1 MSAARSAAHAPSAP
15 TRPPVDGLAPRVER
29 VKFECVHDHPLRRLM
44 YACCERAGEPM
55 PSMAFRYH
63 GKRINKYQ
71 TPLQLD
77 MNDNDVIDAFGVH
90 LLTPSPM

>member
-1 MSAARSAAHAPSAP
+1 
-15 TRPPVDGLAPRVER
+15 
-29 VKFECVHDHPLRRLM
+29 M

>member
-1 MSAARSAAHAPSAP
+1 
-15 TRPPVDGLAPRVER
+15 
-29 VKFECVHDHPLRRLM
+29 M

-90 LLTPSPM
+90 LLTPSPMCASTCVCCVFMWLSSWEPAVPLGGVKTL